1 MRPTLFPR
9 ILGGLAAAY
18 GAHTFARPHSLM
30 RAVGLEPG
38 DLPVSQRHKGL
49 GRAIGARDV
58 VSGVSMM
65 LAPAGTAM
73 QAAIVAR
80 VACDL
85 GDTIGF
91 GLVVPSRFRF
101 KVVAVTAG
109 WGLLCAAAFPA
120 AGRAR

>member
-1 MRPTLFPR
+1 MRPALFPR
-9 ILGGLAAAY
+9 ILGGLTAAY
-18 GAHTFARPHSLM
+18 GAYTFARPHSLM

-38 DLPVSQRHKGL
+38 DLPVWRQRQGL
-49 GRAIGARDV
+49 GRAIGARDL
-58 VSGVSMM
+58 VSGASMM
-65 LAPAGTAM
+65 MTPAGPAM

-91 GLVVPSRFRF
+91 GLVVPRRFRL

-109 WGLLCAAAFPA
+109 WGLICAAAYPA
-120 AGRAR
+120 AGRA